1 MINQGSGEVASVDL
15 INVMLVRALLTAR
28 DILLKELQKLS
39 KAVDQAIEISEFVS
53 KMNNVKLL
61 NFVSQANQFATD
73 VEISAQGKPQNGLK
87 VLTFI
92 HIVKVLL
99 FCFYVF
105 VLFNAY
111 FILILLSLHVQGIN
125 GALDFLIAEKLHSLS
140 KSELL
145 DCCHLVGDQLL
156 YLWNIFL
163 KFHRFASYHVLLKF
177 NKNVFFTSEPD

>member
-1 MINQGSGEVASVDL
+1 MTNQGSGEVASVDL

-105 VLFNAY
+105 VFCNAY

-125 GALDFLIAEKLHSLS
+125 GKVHSLS

>member
-1 MINQGSGEVASVDL
+1 MTNQGSGEVASVDL

-105 VLFNAY
+105 VFCNAY

-125 GALDFLIAEKLHSLS
+125 GEVHSLS